1 MADLAWWFR
10 WIGPAVGFLG
20 ALSLAW
26 AQQAPSKET
35 GMRDDAS
42 GEIYAL
48 VFLRH
53 PFLWKA
59 GLALL
64 IIGFIAQAVGSFYS

>member
-1 MADLAWWFR
+1 MADLAWWLR
-10 WIGPAVGFLG
+10 WIGPTVGFLG
-20 ALSLAW
+20 AFSLAW

-35 GMRDDAS
+35 GMIDDAS
-42 GEIYAL
+42 GEVMAS
-48 VFLRH
+48 VFLKH

-64 IIGFIAQAVGSFYS
+64 IIGFIVQALGSFYS